1 MGEVEFTGVQV
12 DHEGVILGMNIQ
24 VFTNVSKIERKDGEA
39 SHELEVLNILHINFN
54 DTNDETRVDIVY
66 IEDG

>member
-24 VFTNVSKIERKDGEA
+24 VFTNVSKIERNDGEV
-39 SHELEVLNILHINFN
+39 SHEFEILNILHINFN
-54 DTNDETRVDIVY
+54 DTNDETRVHIVY

>member
-24 VFTNVSKIERKDGEA
+24 VFTNVIKIERKDGEA